1 MKKMHKS
8 VWDKIR
14 TIAWETVFQI
24 TLRNCSKEVGGTVSV
39 TDDCSEGGVGNV
51 QSSTHVGEAHCQSQG
66 TLCLINNFSD
76 FLDMRYNN

>member
-1 MKKMHKS
+1 MHMS

-39 TDDCSEGGVGNV
+39 TDNGSEGGGSGNV
-51 QSSTHVGEAHCQSQG
+51 QASTHVSRGSLPVTRNTFPH
-66 TLCLINNFSD
+66 
-76 FLDMRYNN
+76 

>member
-1 MKKMHKS
+1 MHKS

-24 TLRNCSKEVGGTVSV
+24 TLRNCSKEVEGTVSV

-51 QSSTHVGEAHCQSQG
+51 QSSTHVSRGSLPVTRNTFPH
-66 TLCLINNFSD
+66 
-76 FLDMRYNN
+76 

>member
-1 MKKMHKS
+1 MHMS

-24 TLRNCSKEVGGTVSV
+24 ILRNCSKEVGGTVSV
-39 TDDCSEGGVGNV
+39 TDDCSEGGGGRVMCR
-51 QSSTHVGEAHCQSQG
+51 QAHMLAEAHCQSQG
-66 TLCLINNFSD
+66 TLFLINNFSD